1 MDGNN
6 RWSKK
11 TNTDINKAYKR
22 GADNLVKIAN
32 YLFNKYKVKYISS
45 FALSIHNLNRSNTFL
60 KIFLNVFNS
69 YIDDFSKNN
78 NHNFNVKFIGN
89 LSFIKN
95 SRTLQKIKEIEKIN
109 INSNY
114 SLIIF
119 INYSGRNDIHQAS
132 QKFNK
137 KIRTDFNNQLSTKNI
152 PDPDMLVRTGGF
164 QRLSDFM
171 LYQLSFTDFFFTKIL
186 WPDLKLSDIDKF
198 IINFSKLERKFGI

>member
-11 TNTDINKAYKR
+11 TNTDINKAYKK
-22 GADNLVKIAN
+22 GADNLLKIAN

-89 LSFIKN
+89 FSFIKN

-119 INYSGRNDIHQAS
+119 INYSGQNDIHQAS

-137 KIRTDFNNQLSTKNI
+137 KIRNDFNNQLSTKNI

>member
-11 TNTDINKAYKR
+11 TNTDINKAYKK

-69 YIDDFSKNN
+69 YIDDFSKNK

-89 LSFIKN
+89 FSFIKN

-119 INYSGRNDIHQAS
+119 INYSGQNDIHQAS

-137 KIRTDFNNQLSTKNI
+137 KIRNDFNNQLSTKNI